1 MTKMDISHTHTRAVI
16 PKRLWRW
23 NWNKAFHIC
32 SYLPAYKLK
41 LCCVVVWS
49 CVCHLYSLS
58 YHLRQDYFPATLA
71 CQKILDS
78 VCVKFEVFTALLLLL
93 LLFVLLMIMM
103 LLLLRV
109 QVFSDIILCQ
119 WVIGYQY
126 SERLQC
132 FQNLREYPVTECH
145 SQEDLNIK
153 YNLFYCM
160 EKKEIREEEG
170 GVY

>member
-1 MTKMDISHTHTRAVI
+1 
-16 PKRLWRW
+16 
-23 NWNKAFHIC
+23 
-32 SYLPAYKLK
+32 
-41 LCCVVVWS
+41 
-49 CVCHLYSLS
+49 
-58 YHLRQDYFPATLA
+58 
-71 CQKILDS
+71 
-78 VCVKFEVFTALLLLL
+78 
-93 LLFVLLMIMM
+93 MIMM

-119 WVIGYQY
+119 SVIGYQHF
-126 SERLQC
+126 ERLQC

-145 SQEDLNIK
+145 SQEDLSIK